1 MWATNLGEPDGMAS
15 WFREKK
21 KGEVAPWM
29 SREQVKMHAK
39 ILKMSGYTG
48 PLNWYNI
55 FPLPSSHLRSSSLR
69 YKQAMVGITAK
80 TESNVTDEQKK
91 IKTPTLFIGAERDV
105 ICLPALQEANM
116 KPWME
121 DLTVEGVYT
130 GHWCMLE
137 KPDDT
142 WALVDKFIKARL

>member
-1 MWATNLGEPDGMAS
+1 MA
-15 WFREKK
+15 
-21 KGEVAPWM
+21 
-29 SREQVKMHAK
+29 
-39 ILKMSGYTG
+39 
-48 PLNWYNI
+48 
-55 FPLPSSHLRSSSLR
+55 
-69 YKQAMVGITAK
+69 GITAK

-105 ICLPALQEANM
+105 ICMPAMQETSM

-121 DLTVEGVYT
+121 DLTVESVYT